1 MYIDVIVIDECNVI
15 EYLICLL
22 DFSSLKK
29 SFMPPQFFSF
39 YAMNDLIDI
48 FCTQSEN
55 EKQEH
60 IFPD

>member
-1 MYIDVIVIDECNVI
+1 M
-15 EYLICLL
+15 
-22 DFSSLKK
+22 
-29 SFMPPQFFSF
+29 QFFSF

-60 IFPD
+60 NFPD